1 MAPAGDHSCLCAG
14 GGRIEIGE
22 SAGLTNR
29 SVEMA
34 FRPMEQRLRD
44 QFRFLL
50 EIDQLKNVLR
60 QNVLSD
66 QSRRENSAEH
76 SWHLALMALCLEE
89 YAPAGINLFAVTK
102 MLLLH
107 DLVEIDAGDAFLH
120 TPNEQKSQSAK
131 ETAAAKRIFSLLP
144 ADQGAKFQALWAEFE
159 SGGSPE
165 AKFARVLDKVQPL
178 LLIEATGAVTW
189 RKYGTTHSQI
199 LRKLGFIEGDAPRLW
214 PRIQRVVDEALATGA
229 LIRD

>member
-1 MAPAGDHSCLCAG
+1 
-14 GGRIEIGE
+14 
-22 SAGLTNR
+22 
-29 SVEMA
+29 
-34 FRPMEQRLRD
+34 MEQRLRD

-50 EIDQLKNVLR
+50 EIDKLKNVLR

-76 SWHLALMALCLEE
+76 SWHLALMALCLDE
-89 YAPAGINLFAVTK
+89 YAQEGINLFIVTK

-107 DLVEIDAGDAFLH
+107 DLVEIDAGDTFLH
-120 TPNEQKSQSAK
+120 TPSEQKSQSAK
-131 ETAAAKRIFSLLP
+131 EIAAAKRIFSLLP
-144 ADQGAKFQALWAEFE
+144 ADQGSTFQAIWTEFE
-159 SGGSPE
+159 SGCSPE

-178 LLIEATGAVTW
+178 LLIEVTGAVTW

-199 LRKLGFIEGDAPRLW
+199 LQKLGFIERDAPKLW
-214 PRIQRVVDEALATGA
+214 PRIQRVINDAIATGA